1 MFDTALQGAEDCETI
16 ECEVLRL
23 FKDLHSQDPLVRR
36 SFGDSGSKGGC
47 LMQRFLTSQSPSSK
61 PSSYAPS
68 MASSA
73 PRSHRTSTTSGSSSR
88 FGRFPKP
95 FAARQAMVSEA
106 EEPEDILKNEAE
118 TLDVS
123 TLQEIEEP
131 VETAAEALLTMKEA
145 RTKLQDVK
153 RDRGYMKPSDGPSK
167 ATSKKTAT
175 NPCFDCALGR

>member
-23 FKDLHSQDPLVRR
+23 FKDLHSQDPLVRK

-106 EEPEDILKNEAE
+106 EEPELDDEVELMDGEKDVEPSLEDILKNEAE
-118 TLDVS
+118 ALDVS
-123 TLQEIEEP
+123 TLQEIE
-131 VETAAEALLTMKEA
+131 
-145 RTKLQDVK
+145 
-153 RDRGYMKPSDGPSK
+153 
-167 ATSKKTAT
+167 
-175 NPCFDCALGR
+175 